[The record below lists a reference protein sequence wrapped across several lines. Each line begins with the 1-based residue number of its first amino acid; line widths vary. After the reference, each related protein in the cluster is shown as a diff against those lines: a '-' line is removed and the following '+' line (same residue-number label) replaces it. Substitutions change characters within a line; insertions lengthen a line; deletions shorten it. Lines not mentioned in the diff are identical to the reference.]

1 MSLTKR
7 HAEKMGWFD
16 AIGYH
21 EYNEKYSEYMRQKNK
36 ETMTFTFNTD
46 DGGVNLDIEFTYYKG
61 EEPVNNYGDGSGYP
75 GSPSEIE
82 IDKVEWVKGNDSVD
96 ITELYEYLCSNS
108 MINQI
113 KENALDYAED
123 R

>member
-21 EYNEKYSEYMRQKNK
+21 RYNEEYSEYMRQKNK
-36 ETMTFTFNTD
+36 ITMTFTFTTPE
-46 DGGVNLDIEFTYYKG
+46 GAELEIEFTYYKG

-82 IDKVEWVKGNDSVD
+82 IDKVEWVRENDSID
-96 ITELYEYLCSNS
+96 ITELYESLCSDN

-113 KENALDYAED
+113 EEKALEYAED